1 LSVANHDVVPVFKV
15 SPPMRYDLYQRYIS
29 FRHVCGE
36 ANCSSQKREEIME
49 AALLLRS
56 QQRDSAKTTTPEI
69 RLAAGTQA
77 LSIAQALQNLHDAVQ
92 AALPVLNRARD
103 DKENGDSIDTEAGG
117 FATETDS
124 VVAVSASWLLQ
135 LCSSVASEYLEP
147 WQLAR
152 AIVEASQLDH
162 EQQQEA
168 ALFDVL
174 GASESAMD
182 VLMQV
187 APKLSEIRQRIH
199 LDDLTP
205 PAHYGDS
212 SMDAAFAGSSSS
224 SSTLIDIEEERRQFL
239 LREAMDAAQV
249 AAVAQAEVDAVLG
262 VHVGG
267 GVGTSATNH
276 AAVSTHTIVRSSER
290 QLIKLAEKA
299 AKRAAVAL
307 QRAKDAGAILDE
319 TNLLSLDA
327 AATSL
332 GPGGLLHRTHDEMGY
347 LQQSLLPDGSRQYYD
362 QRGLPKG
369 AIREKIGDM
378 DRVVIPAAK
387 LDDLHLPQRL
397 RIRDVITDPTIARAF
412 DGTDS
417 LNPMQSST
425 FQVAYHTRDNMMVC
439 APVCPVHETYT
450 YFHWHKSLTLAA

>member
-1 LSVANHDVVPVFKV
+1 
-15 SPPMRYDLYQRYIS
+15 
-29 FRHVCGE
+29 
-36 ANCSSQKREEIME
+36 
-49 AALLLRS
+49 
-56 QQRDSAKTTTPEI
+56 
-69 RLAAGTQA
+69 
-77 LSIAQALQNLHDAVQ
+77 
-92 AALPVLNRARD
+92 
-103 DKENGDSIDTEAGG
+103 
-117 FATETDS
+117 
-124 VVAVSASWLLQ
+124 
-135 LCSSVASEYLEP
+135 LEP

-152 AIVEASQLDH
+152 AIVEASQLDS

-174 GASESAMD
+174 GASESAMA
-182 VLMQV
+182 VLMQL

-199 LDDLTP
+199 LNDLTP
-205 PAHYGDS
+205 ETHHGNV
-212 SMDAAFAGSSSS
+212 SMGAASSSS
-224 SSTLIDIEEERRQFL
+224 TTLIDIEEERRQFL

-262 VHVGG
+262 VSVGIG
-267 GVGTSATNH
+267 ATSTA
-276 AAVSTHTIVRSSER
+276 STHTIVRSSER

-319 TNLLSLDA
+319 ANLLSLDA

-332 GPGGLLHRTHDEMGY
+332 GPGGLLHRTHDEIGY

-369 AIREKIGDM
+369 AIREEIGDM
-378 DRVVIPAAK
+378 ERVVIPAAT
-387 LDDLHLPQRL
+387 LDDLHLPPRL
-397 RIRDVITDPTIARAF
+397 RIREVITDPTIARAF

-425 FQVAYHTRDNMMVC
+425 FRVAYHTRDNMMVC
-439 APVCPVHETYT
+439 APVCLVVETYT
-450 YFHWHKSLTLAA
+450 FFHWYKKAHSCRLNSQWARNVVRLALEKPMSPCLQ